1 MRPERKRRRTPALLA
16 AAAAAAAA
24 AAGLP
29 GLSMA
34 LPISSLSAFT
44 PSPLPDRRHTGPP
57 RGGGGSLSAGRRTAA
72 ASPTAPDPRPEADPP
87 SRPPSSSSSLPS
99 PGTQAATWAARL
111 EALRSYAATHGGT
124 AADLPS
130 LHPPDP
136 ALATWVA
143 NQRHQYRHLLAGR
156 YSSLTA
162 ERVRELREA
171 GLDLGPFRDRAWEAR
186 FAQLVR
192 FRERH
197 GHCRV
202 PELGG
207 EGGEE
212 GEDAAGLG
220 RWVARQRFLA
230 HADGRDDGDAE
241 SSAPLLPVDRWRR
254 LDEIGFEWEQR
265 GRRWTAMLERL
276 EAVLAGGAAD
286 PDPSGGGGPDPP
298 PPHSPDPVPTDVALA
313 AATRRL
319 RAKRLLLNPSNRD
332 LRVWVRAQRDQH
344 ARRMRGLPS
353 SLTDERIARLES
365 IPGWRWVGRRGPVTG
380 YDDDDPEGGGRGR
393 AKPSAS
399 DWSRLLEEARK
410 VDVAAKVIP
419 NPSAADIMDW
429 DDDNLADL
437 WDMED
442 D

>member
-1 MRPERKRRRTPALLA
+1 MRDFDAWY
-16 AAAAAAAA
+16 
-24 AAGLP
+24 G
-29 GLSMA
+29 SMA
-34 LPISSLSAFT
+34 GWNGYDQRLGRCRLGAYPGGIH
-44 PSPLPDRRHTGPP
+44 DP
-57 RGGGGSLSAGRRTAA
+57 RGGGEEGGGGLRES
-72 ASPTAPDPRPEADPP
+72 
-87 SRPPSSSSSLPS
+87 
-99 PGTQAATWAARL
+99 
-111 EALRSYAATHGGT
+111 LRSFYC
-124 AADLPS
+124 DQ
-130 LHPPDP
+130 
-136 ALATWVA
+136 V
-143 NQRHQYRHLLAGR
+143 
-156 YSSLTA
+156 
-162 ERVRELREA
+162 ERVRGFVLRHPSHALVEVDVSDLASGPYLGGLFGIDPGRCWGMHNVNPARAVLDGEA

-212 GEDAAGLG
+212 GDDAAGLG

-265 GRRWTAMLERL
+265 GRRWTAMMERL

>member
-24 AAGLP
+24 GLP

-34 LPISSLSAFT
+34 LPLS
-44 PSPLPDRRHTGPP
+44 
-57 RGGGGSLSAGRRTAA
+57 SLSAGRRTAA
-72 ASPTAPDPRPEADPP
+72 ASPTAPDPRPAADPP
-87 SRPPSSSSSLPS
+87 SRSPSSSLPS

-212 GEDAAGLG
+212 GDDAAGLG

-265 GRRWTAMLERL
+265 GRRWTAMMERL

-286 PDPSGGGGPDPP
+286 PDPSGGGGPD